1 MLKKIISTYQSS
13 LIIAVLSFTT
23 VWLTVHYLGTI
34 GRGQISLFLL
44 NLSIVQII
52 SSVVGSG
59 SLVYLYSR
67 HRLSN
72 ILLLTVGWAFICS
85 VIAPIILLSIQ
96 MLPLQQLFSTVF
108 LSFLTSILLNNYA
121 ILMARNQFFQ
131 YNLMRVLQAVLN
143 ILFFVAFFYI
153 FKKPQV
159 QQYILAM
166 YLSYSA
172 VVLLSFW
179 LVFKKEP
186 LMPLDNLPKT
196 LTDFL
201 KFGGLNQLSNIIQ
214 LGNYRATLYMLS
226 KYIGLGATGIFSL
239 ALTLTEAVWMFKDSI
254 VTNHHSYVAKQ
265 SNAQEASKNNN
276 KFMIMSGLGTLAVIT
291 IALLMPLSV
300 YTKVFGA
307 DFEVVKTLLF
317 LLSPGI
323 IALAIGAVV
332 SHYFSGVGKIKYNT
346 YTSFAGLIV
355 VLVSGIY
362 LIPQYGIKGAAVANA
377 LSYCTTSALLLLI
390 YFGRIKKVN
399 NSRG

>member
-239 ALTLTEAVWMFKDSI
+239 TLTLTEAVWMFKDSI

-355 VLVSGIY
+355 VLISGFY
-362 LIPQYGIKGAAVANA
+362 LIPIYGIKGAAVANA
-377 LSYCTTSALLLLI
+377 LSYCTTAALLLVI
-390 YFGRIKKVN
+390 YFGKIKKVN